1 MKIETR
7 YEVWAPNTPGA
18 RTTATRYPTLRAA
31 RAAAREYDT
40 RKDLTYED
48 VMVVTTTTTTT
59 RTGQRKRTVGK
70 YAGPA
75 R

>member
-7 YEVWAPNTPGA
+7 YEVWAPKTPGA
-18 RTTATRYPTLRAA
+18 RQTATRYPTLRAA

-40 RKDLTYED
+40 RRDLTYED
-48 VMVVTTTTTTT
+48 VQVVTTTVTTT
-59 RTGQRKRTVGK
+59 RTGRRERTVGK
-70 YAGPA
+70 YAGPS